1 MAFVFAASQRP
12 GRPLRCHACPDHAAV
27 VQAVSASWQGEP
39 ASVGSHASRHE
50 AAVRAE
56 CSAAAPEAPCT
67 DRLCCVTPPAAPAPE
82 CRTAYS
88 ASVLP
93 PATGSRPADTSV
105 ILGRDRASES
115 LKLRALRPHA
125 FRTDSRPSASL
136 KLLFSETHKMEM
148 THYMELMMGSWHM
161 LVLFMAAPMLLA
173 ECYVVSEILL
183 LIKPRQGDALAAF
196 NKASAYAAA
205 LGIALLSGCVA
216 LQFSSV
222 VAWRTWVD
230 AVSALA
236 YVAAGLPFIYVGL
249 LEAASSPAT
258 GRPSG

>member
-1 MAFVFAASQRP
+1 MHSVFNSFRGVFTILIRLMAFVFAAAALLALP
-12 GRPLRCHACPDHAAV
+12 CGAHACPDHAAV

-105 ILGRDRASES
+105 ILGRDSPPPKARSFGPCA
-115 LKLRALRPHA
+115 
-125 FRTDSRPSASL
+125 RT
-136 KLLFSETHKMEM
+136 
-148 THYMELMMGSWHM
+148 
-161 LVLFMAAPMLLA
+161 
-173 ECYVVSEILL
+173 
-183 LIKPRQGDALAAF
+183 
-196 NKASAYAAA
+196 
-205 LGIALLSGCVA
+205 
-216 LQFSSV
+216 
-222 VAWRTWVD
+222 
-230 AVSALA
+230 
-236 YVAAGLPFIYVGL
+236 
-249 LEAASSPAT
+249 
-258 GRPSG
+258 PSGRTAVRPRHSSFFFRRHTKWK

>member
-1 MAFVFAASQRP
+1 MFNSAWEQGFLKSFLQSCGLSSLWNRRPPQEAHRHQAPPSFSRRAFGHGALFLSAARTAYCVRPMPPECIGATIYSVFNSFRGGFTILIRLMAFVFVAAALLALP
-12 GRPLRCHACPDHAAV
+12 CGAHACPDHAAV

-105 ILGRDRASES
+105 ILGRDS
-115 LKLRALRPHA
+115 P
-125 FRTDSRPSASL
+125 P
-136 KLLFSETHKMEM
+136 
-148 THYMELMMGSWHM
+148 
-161 LVLFMAAPMLLA
+161 P
-173 ECYVVSEILL
+173 
-183 LIKPRQGDALAAF
+183 
-196 NKASAYAAA
+196 KA
-205 LGIALLSGCVA
+205 
-216 LQFSSV
+216 
-222 VAWRTWVD
+222 
-230 AVSALA
+230 
-236 YVAAGLPFIYVGL
+236 
-249 LEAASSPAT
+249 
-258 GRPSG
+258 

>member
-1 MAFVFAASQRP
+1 MHSVFNSFRGVFTILIRLMAFVFAAAALLALP
-12 GRPLRCHACPDHAAV
+12 CGAHAAV

-105 ILGRDRASES
+105 ILGRDS
-115 LKLRALRPHA
+115 P
-125 FRTDSRPSASL
+125 P
-136 KLLFSETHKMEM
+136 
-148 THYMELMMGSWHM
+148 
-161 LVLFMAAPMLLA
+161 P
-173 ECYVVSEILL
+173 
-183 LIKPRQGDALAAF
+183 
-196 NKASAYAAA
+196 KA
-205 LGIALLSGCVA
+205 
-216 LQFSSV
+216 
-222 VAWRTWVD
+222 
-230 AVSALA
+230 
-236 YVAAGLPFIYVGL
+236 
-249 LEAASSPAT
+249 
-258 GRPSG
+258 